1 MDKHDWREYLEV
13 KYAKVSGLETMLLIR
28 VLVEEI
34 SEIRE
39 QLDEQQ
45 ELLENLKRV
54 HPNLD

>member
-1 MDKHDWREYLEV
+1 MDKDGWREYLKV
-13 KYAKVSGLETMLLIR
+13 KYDRVSGLETMLLIR
-28 VLVEEI
+28 ELVEEI